1 MPDLFQRHFQN
12 ELDHH
17 SLQESKEALAGEI
30 SDAVHVLMNA
40 VKTFDEVYVRE
51 DEEEEEEEEEESLE
65 EKEKEKEET
74 ENMAANI
81 VEVCACSL

>member
-1 MPDLFQRHFQN
+1 M
-12 ELDHH
+12 
-17 SLQESKEALAGEI
+17 QESKEALAGEI

-51 DEEEEEEEEEESLE
+51 EEEEEEEEEESLE

-81 VEVCACSL
+81 VEVCDCSL

>member
-1 MPDLFQRHFQN
+1 MPDLLQRHSQN

-30 SDAVHVLMNA
+30 SDAVHVLVNA

-51 DEEEEEEEEEESLE
+51 DEEEEEEEEEEKEEEEAEEAEEKDEAE
-65 EKEKEKEET
+65 EKEEE
-74 ENMAANI
+74 E
-81 VEVCACSL
+81 EEE